1 MAEPHTV
8 AEEALKK
15 VAARLECGI
24 CLDQYNDP
32 KLLPCFHVFC
42 KQCLERLVQK
52 RDGQSVL
59 QCPNCRRTTAL
70 PLQGVSG
77 LQSDFHASHLFEIQD
92 TLAKVKEPQKIQCEK
107 CKKSTATGFCRDCG
121 KFICD
126 KCTEMH
132 QTWEEYNTHEIA
144 TIQNVQADAAGFIPP
159 KKKVLYC
166 QKHKDKLLEIY
177 CETCNKLICSNCTI
191 RLHQGHQYDVASD
204 TFTKHKQEITDQL
217 EPIKCHLATVNTALP
232 SFDTRAKEIQ
242 DQRETHQADIHK
254 RIDQLQQALEQR
266 RTELIGQLDQLAQQ
280 KLKSLAAQRDQV
292 ELLHTQL
299 TSCLEYVEGSL
310 KLGTQAEILEMKGSL
325 LRQIKQTT
333 GEFSILAP
341 KEKAKIP
348 LDADSDL
355 HRACEIFAG
364 VIGKLDLVCPE
375 KCYCTGDGIKNAKIG
390 ELATFIVHA
399 VNGSDKECQQP
410 VKGLSIELV
419 SCRAN
424 TKVKCRMRQ
433 VGESK
438 CEVQYQPVT
447 RGQHQLHITIYG
459 KSIKGSPHTV
469 VARPSLQSLGKPVR
483 IIPNL
488 RSPWGITA
496 NSKGEI
502 VVAENSG
509 HCITV
514 FTPDGHKIRSFGS
527 QGSAQGQIYLPRGV
541 AVDRD
546 DNIIVMDNAN
556 HRIQKFTSE
565 GKFLVTVGT
574 KDSSALQFSWPTG
587 VGINSGNDK
596 VYISEHGNHR
606 IQILNMDL
614 TYSSS
619 FGSRGSGDGQFN
631 APYDIAF
638 DSINNLYIVDTYN
651 HRIQVFT
658 PDGKFLRK
666 FGTAGSSNGQLN
678 CPYSIAID
686 GNDTVYVADSG
697 NYRIQ
702 VFTPD
707 GKFLRKFGTYG
718 SGDGQ
723 LYNPYSIAI
732 DGNDTVYVADR
743 NNHRISVFTTQG
755 QFLRSIGSEGTADGQ
770 LQSPRGVAIDKDG
783 FILVSEH
790 GNSRIQMF

>member
-1 MAEPHTV
+1 MPVCDYWYFSVTDSALQMAEPHTV

-24 CLDQYNDP
+24 CLDQYKDP

-144 TIQNVQADAAGFIPP
+144 TIQNVQADAASFIPP

-166 QKHKDKLLEIY
+166 QKHEDKLLEIY
-177 CETCNKLICSNCTI
+177 CETCNELICSNCTI

-217 EPIKCHLATVNTALP
+217 QPIKSHLATVNTALH
-232 SFDTRAKEIQ
+232 SFDARSKEIQ

-254 RIDQLQQALEQR
+254 RINQLQQALEQR
-266 RTELIGQLDQLAQQ
+266 RTELIGQLDQLTQL
-280 KLKSLAAQRDQV
+280 KLKSLAAERDQV

-310 KLGTQAEILEMKGSL
+310 TTGTQEEILGMKGSL
-325 LRQIKQTT
+325 LQQINQQISQIT
-333 GEFSILAP
+333 GDINPVILAP
-341 KEKAKIP
+341 QEEADIF
-348 LDADSDL
+348 LVADSDL
-355 HRACEIFAG
+355 HQGFAKM
-364 VIGKLDLVCPE
+364 VVQSEKSVCRE
-375 KCYCTGDGIKNAKIG
+375 KCYCTGDGIKNAAFREI
-390 ELATFIVHA
+390 ATFIVHA
-399 VNGSDKECQQP
+399 IDRNDKECQQP
-410 VKGLSIELV
+410 VKGLSTELV
-419 SCRAN
+419 SCKTN
-424 TKVKCRMRQ
+424 IKVECQVRQ

-438 CEVQYQPVT
+438 YEVQYQPVT
-447 RGQHQLHITIYG
+447 RGQHQLHIRING

-483 IIPNL
+483 TIGNL
-488 RSPWGITA
+488 PSSWGITA

-502 VVAENSG
+502 VVAEYG
-509 HCITV
+509 RHCISV
-514 FTPDGHKIRSFGS
+514 FTPEGHKIRSFGS
-527 QGSAQGQIYLPRGV
+527 KVSAQGQFSGPRGV

-546 DNIIVMDNAN
+546 DNIIVMDTGNN
-556 HRIQKFTSE
+556 RVQKFTSE

-574 KDSSALQFSWPTG
+574 KGSSTLQFSWPTG
-587 VGINSGNDK
+587 VGINSMNDK
-596 VYISEHGNHR
+596 VYISDEGNR
-606 IQILNMDL
+606 IQVLNMDL

-619 FGSRGSGDGQFN
+619 FGDSGSGDGQFTS
-631 APYDIAF
+631 PYDIAI
-638 DSINNLYIVDTYN
+638 DSINNVYIADTGN

-658 PDGKFLRK
+658 PDGR
-666 FGTAGSSNGQLN
+666 
-678 CPYSIAID
+678 
-686 GNDTVYVADSG
+686 
-697 NYRIQ
+697 
-702 VFTPD
+702 
-707 GKFLRKFGTYG
+707 FLRKFGTYG

-723 LYNPYSIAI
+723 LNYPYSIAI

-743 NNHRISVFTTQG
+743 NNDRISIFTTQG
-755 QFLRSIGSEGTADGQ
+755 QFLRSIGSKGTADGQ
-770 LQSPRGVAIDKDG
+770 LQSPQGVAIDKDG
-783 FILVSEH
+783 FILVSDH

>member
-24 CLDQYNDP
+24 CLDQYKDP

-92 TLAKVKEPQKIQCEK
+92 TLTKVKEPQKIQCEK

-144 TIQNVQADAAGFIPP
+144 TIQSVQADAASFIPP

-177 CETCNKLICSNCTI
+177 CETCNELICNNCTI
-191 RLHQGHQYDVASD
+191 RLHQGHQYDVVSD
-204 TFTKHKQEITDQL
+204 TFKKHEQEIDEQL
-217 EPIKCHLATVNTALP
+217 EPIKRHLATVNTALP
-232 SFDTRAKEIQ
+232 SFDARAKEIQ

-266 RTELIGQLDQLAQQ
+266 RTELIGQLDQLTQL
-280 KLKSLAAQRDQV
+280 KLKSLAAERDQV

-310 KLGTQAEILEMKGSL
+310 TTGTQEEILGMKGSL
-325 LRQIKQTT
+325 LQQISQIT
-333 GEFSILAP
+333 GDFNSGILAP
-341 KEKAKIP
+341 KEEANI
-348 LDADSDL
+348 LLVADSDL
-355 HRACEIFAG
+355 HHACKEFAG
-364 VIGKLDLVCPE
+364 VVDKPERLVCPE
-375 KCYCTGDGIKNAKIG
+375 KCYCTGDGIKSAKIG
-390 ELATFIVHA
+390 ELATFTVHA
-399 VNGSDKECQQP
+399 VDGSDKECQQP
-410 VKGLSIELV
+410 VKGLSTELV
-419 SCRAN
+419 SCRAS
-424 TKVKCRMRQ
+424 TKVDCRMRQ

-438 CEVQYQPVT
+438 YEVQYQPVN
-447 RGQHQLHITIYG
+447 RGQHQLHIRING

-483 IIPNL
+483 TIGNVQ
-488 RSPWGITA
+488 SSWGIA
-496 NSKGEI
+496 VNGKGEI
-502 VVAENSG
+502 VVAEWG
-509 HCITV
+509 RHCISV

-527 QGSAQGQIYLPRGV
+527 QGSAQGQLCGPRGM

-546 DNIIVMDNAN
+546 DNIIVMDSGNN
-556 HRIQKFTSE
+556 RVQKFTPE

-574 KDSSALQFSWPTG
+574 KGSSALQFRCPTG
-587 VGINSGNDK
+587 VGINSMNER
-596 VYISEHGNHR
+596 VYISDEGNG
-606 IQILNMDL
+606 IQILNKDL

-619 FGSRGSGDGQFN
+619 FGDSGSGDGQFN
-631 APYDIAF
+631 YPYDIAF
-638 DSINNLYIVDTYN
+638 DSINKVYIVDSGN

-658 PDGKFLRK
+658 TGGKFLRK
-666 FGTAGSSNGQLN
+666 FGTKGSGNGQLDL
-678 CPYSIAID
+678 PYSIAID
-686 GNDTVYVADSG
+686 GNDTVYVADG
-697 NYRIQ
+697 N
-702 VFTPD
+702 
-707 GKFLRKFGTYG
+707 
-718 SGDGQ
+718 
-723 LYNPYSIAI
+723 
-732 DGNDTVYVADR
+732 
-743 NNHRISVFTTQG
+743 NNRISIFTTQG
-755 QFLRSIGSEGTADGQ
+755 QFLRSICSKGSYGKMK
-770 LQSPRGVAIDKDG
+770 SPNGVAIDKDG
-783 FILVSEH
+783 FIVVSDH
-790 GNSRIQMF
+790 GNSRLQIF